1 MTVEEALNRAAA
13 LCAASECCPA
23 DILKRL
29 QRWELNAKEQASV
42 MGKLQS
48 EGFLD
53 EQRFARC
60 FALEKIRFNKWGRR
74 KVAQA
79 LWAKQIDQ
87 RTIDEVLNAID
98 PEEYLH
104 VLRPLLKSKSRSIR
118 ANSDYEQQ
126 MKLTRFA
133 LSRGFSFNEIKACIA
148 VPDEMNIDDED

>member
-1 MTVEEALNRAAA
+1 M
-13 LCAASECCPA
+13 
-23 DILKRL
+23 
-29 QRWELNAKEQASV
+29 

-104 VLRPLLKSKSRSIR
+104 VLRPLLKSKRRSIR

-148 VPDEMNIDDED
+148 VPDEINIDDED